1 MSTLREYIDKANK
14 IVFLGGAGLSTE
26 SGIPDFRSSDGVF
39 KAVRAYG
46 VPPETLLSKVD
57 LLFSKDCIA

>member
-1 MSTLREYIDKANK
+1 MNTLREYIDKAKK

-39 KAVRAYG
+39 KAIRAYG
-46 VPPETLLSKVD
+46 VPPETLLSID
-57 LLFSKDCIA
+57 FFEDYPEIF